1 MTRSHIINSSRE
13 GTASQPARKVS
24 SRHSEP
30 AGGGRSEESLF
41 SRVSP
46 EVRAPGLQRIYKQI
60 SKLRVVFAL
69 AFVVALGVLPLVAQQ
84 QQADRVKAIGGK
96 FLCMCGCSQ
105 VLTQCNH
112 VGCTMSAAMLKNL
125 GDWVNRGDSEATITQ
140 AFVQQFGTTVYA
152 EPPKSGFSLIAWAM
166 PIIYFVAGAALVVFV
181 ISKWRKRPQAA
192 GVDAAAPV
200 TASGVKISQEAME
213 RGRAQAARETE
224 D

>member
-1 MTRSHIINSSRE
+1 MIKRR
-13 GTASQPARKVS
+13 
-24 SRHSEP
+24 
-30 AGGGRSEESLF
+30 SLF
-41 SRVSP
+41 V
-46 EVRAPGLQRIYKQI
+46 LI
-60 SKLRVVFAL
+60 LVV
-69 AFVVALGVLPLVAQQ
+69 VLGVLPLVAQQ

-96 FLCMCGCSQ
+96 FQCMCGCNQ

-152 EPPKSGFSLIAWAM
+152 EPPKTGFSMIAWAM
-166 PIIYFVAGAALVVFV
+166 PAIYFVIGASLVLFV
-181 ISKWRKRPQAA
+181 ISKWRKRPQAV

>member
-1 MTRSHIINSSRE
+1 MIKRQYSIGTRE
-13 GTASQPARKVS
+13 GTASTVPKSPRKSGV
-24 SRHSEP
+24 
-30 AGGGRSEESLF
+30 LT
-41 SRVSP
+41 P
-46 EVRAPGLQRIYKQI
+46 EVNTSEFKRIRHLGSQHRI
-60 SKLRVVFAL
+60 LSAL
-69 AFVVALGVLPLVAQQ
+69 VLIIALGVLPLVAQQ

-96 FLCMCGCSQ
+96 FQCMCGCNQ

-152 EPPKSGFSLIAWAM
+152 EPPKSGFSMIAWGM
-166 PIIYFVAGAALVVFV
+166 PIFYFVVGAALVIFV
-181 ISKWRKRPQAA
+181 ISRWRKRPQAV

-200 TASGVKISQEAME
+200 TASGVKISPEAME
-213 RGRAQAARETE
+213 RARAQAARETE

>member
-1 MTRSHIINSSRE
+1 MIKRRN
-13 GTASQPARKVS
+13 
-24 SRHSEP
+24 
-30 AGGGRSEESLF
+30 L
-41 SRVSP
+41 
-46 EVRAPGLQRIYKQI
+46 
-60 SKLRVVFAL
+60 L
-69 AFVVALGVLPLVAQQ
+69 AFGFVAALSVLPLIAQQ

-96 FLCMCGCSQ
+96 FQCMCGCSQ

-152 EPPKSGFSLIAWAM
+152 EPPKSGFSLIAWGM
-166 PIIYFVAGAALVVFV
+166 PIAYFVVGAALVLFV
-181 ISKWRKRPQAA
+181 ISRWRKRPQAV
-192 GVDAAAPV
+192 GVNMAAPV
-200 TASGVKISQEAME
+200 TESGAKISPEAME

>member
-1 MTRSHIINSSRE
+1 
-13 GTASQPARKVS
+13 
-24 SRHSEP
+24 
-30 AGGGRSEESLF
+30 
-41 SRVSP
+41 
-46 EVRAPGLQRIYKQI
+46 
-60 SKLRVVFAL
+60 
-69 AFVVALGVLPLVAQQ
+69 
-84 QQADRVKAIGGK
+84 
-96 FLCMCGCSQ
+96 MCGCNQ

-152 EPPKSGFSLIAWAM
+152 EPPKSGFSMIAWAM
-166 PIIYFVAGAALVVFV
+166 PAVYFVIGASLVLFF
-181 ISKWRKRPQAA
+181 IFKWRKRPQAA

-213 RGRAQAARETE
+213 RARAQAARETE